1 MSRMRRSAA
10 GYSLIEVLI
19 ALSVLTVAMGVT
31 YGSVIA
37 QARRQASQAMVS
49 EAMYSGRAAM
59 KMLTAQINN
68 AGFGVPT
75 ADVPS
80 SAATII
86 TAEPAKLSFWSS
98 TTTAHTYL
106 TLAAAKD
113 ARSVTVLSSAGI
125 RTGAS
130 FYIAS
135 ATRWSLAT
143 VQSVSN
149 SIVQLDRGL
158 AYDFPAGSFAFP
170 VEQVTF
176 DLAEGA
182 LRRNGHTFIPNVSD
196 LRFTYDSATPASI
209 RVITINLTV
218 AARGIDLG
226 GVTRTVTLAAR
237 VAPPN
242 LVL

>member
-1 MSRMRRSAA
+1 MNRAQRG

-19 ALSVLTVAMGVT
+19 ALSVLTVAMGVA

-59 KMLTAQINN
+59 SMLTAQINN

-75 ADVPS
+75 ADTPS
-80 SAATII
+80 AAATII
-86 TAEPAKLSFWSS
+86 TADPTKLSFWSS

-106 TLAAAKD
+106 TAAAAKD
-113 ARSVTVLSSAGI
+113 ARTVVVLSSAGI
-125 RTGAS
+125 RAGAS
-130 FYIAS
+130 LYVAS
-135 ATRWSLAT
+135 STRWCLAT
-143 VQSVSN
+143 VQSVLN
-149 SIVQLDRGL
+149 GVVQLNAGL
-158 AYDFPAGSFAFP
+158 AYDFAVGSLAFP

-176 DLAEGA
+176 DLADGT
-182 LRRNGHTFIPNVSD
+182 LRRNGHSFIPNVSD
-196 LRFTYDSATPASI
+196 LRFTYDSVVPSAV
-209 RVITINLTV
+209 RVITVNLTV

-226 GVTRTVTLAAR
+226 GVKRTVTLAAR